1 MRQMSGARVAGLP
14 VRLAGGL
21 GTSLVMAVVAVAFVG
36 FVGSAAADSSTAL
49 LSSFTLSGHG
59 YGPGV
64 GLSQWGAEERAAA
77 GQTHEQIL
85 AFYYP
90 GATIGAADST
100 TIRVLLAERAKLIIG
115 SSAPFA
121 IVDSAGKKVRVR
133 AGHYPVTADGVDGS
147 ALAFPVQVL
156 AGSAPVMLGGSRY
169 RGSLQLSLDGGQLRA
184 VNALPLEQYVA
195 DVVSVENPG
204 YWPQEALR
212 SQAIASRSY
221 ALANLHPDATF
232 DLYSDNRS
240 QNYVGLRKEFPSA
253 VQATAATRGQVL
265 RYQGQIVDAFF
276 TASNGGMTS
285 NTEGIWSGTPL
296 PYLAERPDPYD
307 ARSPGNSW
315 GPLRVSWPALRQAF
329 PQLPAGVVHVG
340 LTTNGGDRV
349 SSVTFVAS
357 DGSSYQIDGRA
368 FQQRLGLR
376 SAYIEL
382 AASYSP

>member
-1 MRQMSGARVAGLP
+1 
-14 VRLAGGL
+14 
-21 GTSLVMAVVAVAFVG
+21 MAVVAVAFVG
-36 FVGSAAADSSTAL
+36 FAGSSAADSSTAL
-49 LSSFTLSGHG
+49 VSSFILSGHG

-64 GLSQWGAEERAAA
+64 GLSQWGAEERAVA
-77 GQTHEQIL
+77 GQSHEQIL

-90 GATIGAADST
+90 GAEIGTAQST
-100 TIRVLLAERAKLIIG
+100 TIRVLLTEQTKLIVG
-115 SSAPFA
+115 SSAAFTIA
-121 IVDSAGKKVRVR
+121 DSAGNKRRVR
-133 AGHYPVTADGVDGS
+133 AGHYPVTADGIDG
-147 ALAFPVQVL
+147 LAVTFPMQVL

-169 RGSLQLSLDGGQLRA
+169 RGSLQLRLDGDELQA

-221 ALANLHPDATF
+221 ALANLHPNAEF

-240 QNYVGLRKEFPSA
+240 QNYVGLRKEYPSA
-253 VQATAATRGQVL
+253 VEATAATRGQVL
-265 RYQGQIVDAFF
+265 RYQGRVIEAFF
-276 TASNGGMTS
+276 TASNGGVTS
-285 NTEGIWSGTPL
+285 NTEGIWSGPPL
-296 PYLAERPDPYD
+296 PYLAERPDTFD

-315 GPLRVSWPALRQAF
+315 GPLRFSWSTLRQAF
-329 PQLPAGVVHVG
+329 PQLPAGVVRVG
-340 LTTNGGDRV
+340 VTTNGGDRV

-357 DGSSYQIDGRA
+357 DGSSYQIDGTA

>member
-1 MRQMSGARVAGLP
+1 MRRVSGATGAGFRARLP
-14 VRLAGGL
+14 GRL
-21 GTSLVMAVVAVAFVG
+21 GTSLVIAVVAVAFVG
-36 FVGSAAADSSTAL
+36 FAGSAAGDSSTAL

-64 GLSQWGAEERAAA
+64 GLSQWGAEERAKA

-85 AFYYP
+85 GFYYP
-90 GATIGAADST
+90 GTTIGTAHTT
-100 TIRVLLAERAKLIIG
+100 TIRVLLAEQAKAIVG
-115 SSAPFA
+115 SSASFA
-121 IVDSAGKKVRVR
+121 IVDSAGKTMRFR
-133 AGHYPVTADGVDGS
+133 AGHYLVTADGIDG
-147 ALAFPVQVL
+147 LAFAFPAQVL
-156 AGSAPVMLGGSRY
+156 AGTAPVMLGGNRY
-169 RGSLQLSLDGGQLRA
+169 RGSLRLSLHGGVLQV

-221 ALANLHPDATF
+221 ALANVKPSSEF

-240 QNYVGLRKEFPSA
+240 QNYVGLRKEFRSA
-253 VQATAATRGQVL
+253 VEATAATRGQVL
-265 RYQGQIVDAFF
+265 RYQGQIIEAFF

-285 NTEGIWSGTPL
+285 NTEGIWSGPPL
-296 PYLAERPDPYD
+296 PYLAERPDPFD
-307 ARSPGNSW
+307 ARSPGNAW
-315 GPLRVSWPALRQAF
+315 GPLRVSWSALRQAF
-329 PQLPAGVVHVG
+329 PQLPAGVIRVG

-357 DGSSYQIDGRA
+357 DGSSYQIDGTV

-376 SAYIEL
+376 SAFIEL
-382 AASYSP
+382 AASSTP

>member
-1 MRQMSGARVAGLP
+1 MSGWTVTGVRATLP
-14 VRLAGGL
+14 VRL

-36 FVGSAAADSSTAL
+36 FAGSAAADSSTAL

-64 GLSQWGAEERAAA
+64 GLSQWGAEERARA

-90 GATIGAADST
+90 GAAIGAAHST
-100 TIRVLLAERAKLIIG
+100 TIRVLLGEKAKWIVG
-115 SSAPFA
+115 SSSAFT
-121 IVDSAGKKVRVR
+121 IVDSAGKSMRVR
-133 AGHYPVTADGVDGS
+133 AGHYPVTADGIDGL
-147 ALAFPVQVL
+147 ALTFPAQVL
-156 AGSAPVMLGGSRY
+156 AGSGPVMLGGDRY
-169 RGSLQLSLDGGQLRA
+169 RGSLQLNLNGGDLQA

-212 SQAIASRSY
+212 AQAIASRSY
-221 ALANLHPDATF
+221 ALANLHPNAEF

-240 QNYVGLRKEFPSA
+240 QNYVGLRKEYPSA
-253 VQATAATRGQVL
+253 VEATAATSGQVL
-265 RYQGQIVDAFF
+265 RYQGQIIEAFF

-285 NTEGIWSGTPL
+285 NTEGIWRGPPL
-296 PYLAERPDPYD
+296 PYLAERTDPFD
-307 ARSPGNSW
+307 ARSPHNNW
-315 GPLRVSWPALRQAF
+315 GPIRVSWPALRQAF
-329 PQLPAGVVHVG
+329 PQLPSGVVRVG

-349 SSVTFVAS
+349 SLVTFVAS
-357 DGSSYQIDGRA
+357 DGSSYEIDGTA

-376 SAYIEL
+376 STYIEL
-382 AASYSP
+382 AASYAP